1 MILNVYTIEYERT
14 GFQGGL
20 QWYRSGAYGP
30 NQRVMQAFAGK
41 KIDVPT
47 IFIAGESDWGAF
59 QRPGSLELMESR
71 ACSDFRGT
79 NLIPGAGHWV
89 QQEQPL
95 KVAELIL
102 EHIESQR

>member
-1 MILNVYTIEYERT
+1 
-14 GFQGGL
+14 
-20 QWYRSGAYGP
+20 
-30 NQRVMQAFAGK
+30 MQAFAGK

-71 ACSDFRGT
+71 ACSDFRRT

-102 EHIESQR
+102 EHIESER